1 VPLAEYKGFR
11 YIYISKTRPMKYLFI
26 GLLAIAAM
34 QMTGCKETDS
44 LKNDVT
50 NEKMKDTLNKLYPS
64 LRQGQIGIQV
74 KDFQDVNIT
83 LGDQQLFAKTNE
95 ELAAMSATVGELVYQ
110 LYHENNYLGEG
121 KLTIVEVENKMP
133 TDADPKKEF
142 DLHLK
147 DIVKAHEK

>member
-1 VPLAEYKGFR
+1 
-11 YIYISKTRPMKYLFI
+11 MKYLFI

-34 QMTGCKETDS
+34 QMTACKETDS

-74 KDFQDVNIT
+74 KDFQDVSIT

-95 ELAAMSATVGELVYQ
+95 ELTAMSATVGELVYQ
-110 LYHENNYLGEG
+110 LYHENNYLSEG
-121 KLTIVEVENKMP
+121 KLIIVEVENKMP

-147 DIVKAHEK
+147 DVVKAHEK

>member
-1 VPLAEYKGFR
+1 
-11 YIYISKTRPMKYLFI
+11 MKYLFI

-34 QMTGCKETDS
+34 QMTACKETDS

-74 KDFQDVNIT
+74 KDFQDVSIT
-83 LGDQQLFAKTNE
+83 LGDKQLFAKTNE
-95 ELAAMSATVGELVYQ
+95 ELTAMSATVGELVYQ
-110 LYHENNYLGEG
+110 LYHENNYLSEG

-147 DIVKAHEK
+147 DVVKAHEK